1 MKLRILS
8 LLVVAFAFFTN
19 VNAQCTKSDKKA
31 CCKAKTETSSST
43 SGSET
48 AVVQN
53 GGMAMVDLKVEGMHC
68 GGCENKVKSVLMGID
83 GVNDVQA
90 VSATENKA
98 VLTYDASKTTEEA
111 IVKTLAEQ
119 TGYAVAVNTSGA
131 KEGCSKSCTK
141 NSGKSCNGQK
151 SSTCPKTGDKTE

>member
-1 MKLRILS
+1 MKLKVLS
-8 LLVVAFAFFTN
+8 LVFLAFAFF
-19 VNAQCTKSDKKA
+19 VNAQAQCSKSQSKS
-31 CCKAKTETSSST
+31 CCKAKTESSSST
-43 SGSET
+43 SGSEN

-68 GGCENKVKSVLMGID
+68 GGCENKVKSVLMNID
-83 GVNDVQA
+83 GVSEVQA

-98 VLTYDASKTTEEA
+98 VLTYDASKTSEEA

-119 TGYAVAVNTSGA
+119 TGYAVAVNTAGA

-151 SSTCPKTGDKTE
+151 SGTCPKSENKTE